1 MRVTAFFGCRQ
12 ICRENVVKHVV
23 VMSCR
28 VCYNGYSEKICR
40 GQGKAPPTGG
50 VFFVRGCKGVRFS
63 MNTVEPIRDMDLVLD
78 VADFLKSRNQRDYVL
93 FMFGIYTGLRISD
106 ILKLRVRDV
115 RGKDYVYIR
124 EKKTGKEKRFP
135 INAELKPVIEGYTK
149 EKRDYEY
156 LFRSPN
162 YPNKAISRQQAYNIL
177 TAAGKAFGISAIG
190 THTLRKTF
198 GYHMYQ
204 QTHDAVTLKDIFN
217 HSHLSETLRYIGI
230 NQDNKDK
237 AILGLTFRKGSRR

>member
-1 MRVTAFFGCRQ
+1 
-12 ICRENVVKHVV
+12 
-23 VMSCR
+23 
-28 VCYNGYSEKICR
+28 
-40 GQGKAPPTGG
+40 
-50 VFFVRGCKGVRFS
+50 

-124 EKKTGKEKRFP
+124 ENKTGKEKRFP
-135 INAELKPVIEGYTK
+135 INSELKPIVDGFIK
-149 EKRDYEY
+149 DKRDYEY
-156 LFRSPN
+156 LFKSPN
-162 YPNKAISRQQAYNIL
+162 YPNKPISRQQAYNIL
-177 TAAGKAFGISAIG
+177 TAAGKAFGINAIG

-204 QTHDAVTLKDIFN
+204 QTHDAVTLQDILN
-217 HSHLSETLRYIGI
+217 HSHISETLRYIGI

-237 AILGLTFRKGSRR
+237 AIMGLTFRKGVRR